1 LEQLN
6 DSRLVVL
13 EAAAMPQAHIDL
25 IAAWERF
32 KKNKD
37 GLRYT
42 NDDRE
47 FQHSES
53 PACTYVERLVRS
65 LRTTISEE
73 ITNE

>member
-1 LEQLN
+1 MADYLEQLN

-47 FQHSES
+47 FQHSREPS
-53 PACTYVERLVRS
+53 LYVCRS
-65 LRTTISEE
+65 ARTVP
-73 ITNE
+73 TNDD